1 MTSNYALVG
10 GAGFRRRAVS
20 AISICL
26 LHHVEERE
34 RLRGPNYERRTFHF
48 YSYVAG
54 VTPRLFKR
62 TYRMNRNDFEALCT
76 LLSVR
81 DSRIPVS
88 TRLSMTLRW
97 LAGGSYLDISLSH
110 HVATSSFYHVVDKTL
125 MDLNEALKINFN
137 FRDAAYLNKISAGFS
152 RHGRSPL
159 SGCVGALD
167 GIAIKIQEPCRGSIA
182 NPSTYYNRKGFFE
195 LSVQSMCDSRYCF
208 TFASA
213 ICPGSTHD

>member
-1 MTSNYALVG
+1 MPLFRYSQDLPITGAMTRNYALVG

-20 AISICL
+20 AILICI
-26 LHHVEERE
+26 LHHFEERE

-76 LLSVR
+76 LLYVR
-81 DSRIPVS
+81 DSRFQVS

-125 MDLNEALKINFN
+125 TDLNEALKIN
-137 FRDAAYLNKISAGFS
+137 LFS
-152 RHGRSPL
+152 GRGVS
-159 SGCVGALD
+159 
-167 GIAIKIQEPCRGSIA
+167 
-182 NPSTYYNRKGFFE
+182 
-195 LSVQSMCDSRYCF
+195 
-208 TFASA
+208 
-213 ICPGSTHD
+213 